1 MDSVFQL
8 FERVENKHGW
18 MLVSHALAFLTA
30 SKNGVSDPEMEDFI
44 SLDDKVLDDIYQYHL
59 PPQRRIPP
67 LIWTRVRSDLPG
79 YLADSE
85 ADEVCVINWYHKQF
99 KMAAKQRYFVSQ
111 EEYVYFHS
119 YIADYFLGTYG
130 GGINKPFRYTEIQKH
145 MFKLKSKDSTAD
157 RNLPAQPLAY
167 YNKAGKINRYN
178 LRKFSE
184 LPFQLVRCYRYKD
197 LYDHVLFNYRWLYA
211 KMSAL
216 PLHEVLG
223 DFEDAVNLIE
233 DVKAKKEINLVADS
247 IRLGGAILKHYP
259 EMLASQLNGR
269 LLPERQNCRN
279 VRLLLRQCDEEG
291 IHQNALVP
299 AFHCMHTPGGPLKYS
314 MEGHQFAIFAMRL
327 TSDSRYIVSVSNK
340 FITFDVVTSD
350 LTRQVYPAVEGLFLD
365 LQLSADNK
373 FAAAFT
379 NNNETVLLNTLVSE
393 FIVIPN
399 PFPDPERGSKVE
411 GAVQVRGNKG

>member
-1 MDSVFQL
+1 M
-8 FERVENKHGW
+8 
-18 MLVSHALAFLTA
+18 
-30 SKNGVSDPEMEDFI
+30 
-44 SLDDKVLDDIYQYHL
+44 
-59 PPQRRIPP
+59 
-67 LIWTRVRSDLPG
+67 
-79 YLADSE
+79 
-85 ADEVCVINWYHKQF
+85 
-99 KMAAKQRYFVSQ
+99 
-111 EEYVYFHS
+111 
-119 YIADYFLGTYG
+119 
-130 GGINKPFRYTEIQKH
+130 
-145 MFKLKSKDSTAD
+145 
-157 RNLPAQPLAY
+157 
-167 YNKAGKINRYN
+167 
-178 LRKFSE
+178 RKFSE

-197 LYDHVLFNYRWLYA
+197 LYDHVLFNYRWLFA

-223 DFEDAVNLIE
+223 DFDDAVNLIE
-233 DVKAKKEINLVADS
+233 DPKDKKEINLVADS
-247 IRLGGAILKHYP
+247 IRLGGAILKYYP

-279 VRLLLRQCDEEG
+279 VRSLLRQCDEVG

-314 MEGHQFAIFAMRL
+314 MEGHQFAIFSMRL
-327 TSDSRYIVSVSNK
+327 TSDYRYIVSVSNK

-411 GAVQVRGNKG
+411 GAVQVRDLPISLSLSECKFQGLALLDNCLVIWGHQSWVVYNMAGQEKGRRELPEGRSIRALRLETVERARIVTWSGDPDNPDLALQSVAEEGWGPPLSLHTAFALSASLNLAFLCENTEDFTISSHR

>member
-1 MDSVFQL
+1 M
-8 FERVENKHGW
+8 
-18 MLVSHALAFLTA
+18 
-30 SKNGVSDPEMEDFI
+30 
-44 SLDDKVLDDIYQYHL
+44 
-59 PPQRRIPP
+59 
-67 LIWTRVRSDLPG
+67 
-79 YLADSE
+79 
-85 ADEVCVINWYHKQF
+85 
-99 KMAAKQRYFVSQ
+99 
-111 EEYVYFHS
+111 
-119 YIADYFLGTYG
+119 
-130 GGINKPFRYTEIQKH
+130 
-145 MFKLKSKDSTAD
+145 
-157 RNLPAQPLAY
+157 
-167 YNKAGKINRYN
+167 
-178 LRKFSE
+178 RKFSE

-233 DVKAKKEINLVADS
+233 DPKDKKEINLVADS
-247 IRLGGAILKHYP
+247 IRLGGAILKYYP

-279 VRLLLRQCDEEG
+279 VRMLLRQCDEVG

-314 MEGHQFAIFAMRL
+314 MEGHQFAIFSMRL
-327 TSDSRYIVSVSNK
+327 TSDYRYIVSVSNK

-411 GAVQVRGNKG
+411 GAVQVGIFNEHRGQTS

>member
-1 MDSVFQL
+1 
-8 FERVENKHGW
+8 
-18 MLVSHALAFLTA
+18 
-30 SKNGVSDPEMEDFI
+30 
-44 SLDDKVLDDIYQYHL
+44 
-59 PPQRRIPP
+59 
-67 LIWTRVRSDLPG
+67 
-79 YLADSE
+79 
-85 ADEVCVINWYHKQF
+85 
-99 KMAAKQRYFVSQ
+99 MAAKQRYFVSQ
-111 EEYVYFHS
+111 EEYIYFHS
-119 YIADYFLGTYG
+119 YMADYFLGTYG
-130 GGINKPFRYTEIQKH
+130 GGISKPFRYTEIQKH
-145 MFKLKSKDSTAD
+145 MFRLKSKDSTAD
-157 RNLPAQPLAY
+157 RAVPAQPLAFCS
-167 YNKAGKINRYN
+167 KAGRVMRYN

-184 LPFQLVRCYRYKD
+184 LPFQLVRCFRYKD

-216 PLHEVLG
+216 PLHEVLS
-223 DFEDAVNLIE
+223 DFEDAVNQIE

-247 IRLGGAILKHYP
+247 IRLGGAILKFYP

-279 VRLLLRQCDEEG
+279 IRSLLRQCDQEG

-299 AFHCMHTPGGPLKYS
+299 AFHCLHTPGGPLKYS

-340 FITFDVVTSD
+340 FITFDAVTSD
-350 LTRQVYPAVEGLFLD
+350 MTRQVYPGVEGLFLD

-379 NNNETVLLNTLVSE
+379 NNNETVLLNTLISE

-399 PFPDPERGSKVE
+399 PFPHPTRGSKVE
-411 GAVQVRGNKG
+411 GAVQGLGLLEGSLVIWGRRSWAVFDMSGVEKGRVVVPGEMQIHRMYLESVERVRVVLWRWLCWG

>member
-1 MDSVFQL
+1 
-8 FERVENKHGW
+8 
-18 MLVSHALAFLTA
+18 
-30 SKNGVSDPEMEDFI
+30 
-44 SLDDKVLDDIYQYHL
+44 
-59 PPQRRIPP
+59 
-67 LIWTRVRSDLPG
+67 
-79 YLADSE
+79 
-85 ADEVCVINWYHKQF
+85 
-99 KMAAKQRYFVSQ
+99 
-111 EEYVYFHS
+111 
-119 YIADYFLGTYG
+119 
-130 GGINKPFRYTEIQKH
+130 
-145 MFKLKSKDSTAD
+145 
-157 RNLPAQPLAY
+157 
-167 YNKAGKINRYN
+167 
-178 LRKFSE
+178 
-184 LPFQLVRCYRYKD
+184 
-197 LYDHVLFNYRWLYA
+197 
-211 KMSAL
+211 MSAL

-233 DVKAKKEINLVADS
+233 DPKDKKEINLVADS
-247 IRLGGAILKHYP
+247 IRLGGAILKYYP

-279 VRLLLRQCDEEG
+279 VRMLLRQCDEVG

-314 MEGHQFAIFAMRL
+314 MEGHQFAIFSMRL
-327 TSDSRYIVSVSNK
+327 TSDYRYIVSVSNK

-411 GAVQVRGNKG
+411 GAVQVGIFDEHRRQNSWCICCLMKAIPGSSLARQLSGDLGPPELGGVQHGGPREGPSGVARGSQYPSTPARDCGEGEDRHLVR